1 MSYGNRSLTAS
12 AAKKYAAAENFLGFD
27 GHPTWFEVDQIT
39 FLLWEGHHMPPVP
52 QFVFQNVAKKMFH
65 KLMTY
70 NILASGPSLQ
80 AQ

>member
-1 MSYGNRSLTAS
+1 
-12 AAKKYAAAENFLGFD
+12 
-27 GHPTWFEVDQIT
+27 
-39 FLLWEGHHMPPVP
+39 MPPVP